1 MSAAEWSQATK
12 SKATKKS
19 PGAAEALLRIDSH
32 LDGVEPRNVARF
44 SLSRHRSPQ
53 RTGGAPRLYPRRGFS
68 LTNRICSPIRATVGP
83 LLMSDRIAL
92 ARAIAARTKPRFIEI
107 PRETVSFTEEQLS
120 EMRGGLTA
128 EEYRWKLIRQH
139 SRKLCEQKQQ
149 GENR

>member
-1 MSAAEWSQATK
+1 M
-12 SKATKKS
+12 
-19 PGAAEALLRIDSH
+19 
-32 LDGVEPRNVARF
+32 
-44 SLSRHRSPQ
+44 
-53 RTGGAPRLYPRRGFS
+53 
-68 LTNRICSPIRATVGP
+68 GP

-107 PRETVSFTEEQLS
+107 PRETVPFTEEQLS

-149 GENR
+149 GKKTRAMPAAITTISAYRLSTTG